1 MCTVFYHIVVIFGLD
16 KAIVDE
22 LVKPRFTE
30 GFLAPTLDA
39 KKGRKFPLTPMG
51 VAFKHLPQPL
61 KKSYLMFRDP
71 KTA

>member
-39 KKGRKFPLTPMG
+39 KKDRKFPLTPMG

-61 KKSYLMFRDP
+61 KNHI
-71 KTA
+71 